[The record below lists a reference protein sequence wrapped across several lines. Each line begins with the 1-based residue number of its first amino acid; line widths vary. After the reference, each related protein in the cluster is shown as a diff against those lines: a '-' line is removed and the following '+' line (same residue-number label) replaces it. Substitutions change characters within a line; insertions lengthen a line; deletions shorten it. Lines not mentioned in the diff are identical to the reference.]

1 MYVHIHN
8 HCTTMTVYIY
18 IICMYVHIHNHGNTI
33 YIYLHIPFNFHWY
46 IFSYIKMHK
55 GPSFGGMNM
64 SDRLA
69 FDPQPL
75 WKITFLNGQLSI
87 AMWTFER
94 AYVYYVLLC
103 ITIMYDWYIISSGI
117 YLGHNICNIYIYVNV
132 IHIHI
137 RDPYVPSILFI
148 ITARPPRIEVPV
160 RSAARATKAER
171 TGHQRRAWEY
181 ADAGS
186 WLKIC
191 CAKMRWRNL
200 SNPYNAV
207 LYVKL
212 C

>member
-8 HCTTMTVYIY
+8 HCTTMTIY
-18 IICMYVHIHNHGNTI
+18 IICMYVHIHNQGNTM
-33 YIYLHIPFNFHWY
+33 YIFTHIFHW
-46 IFSYIKMHK
+46 IEFSLIHFSYIKMHK
-55 GPSFGGMNM
+55 WPSFGGMNM
-64 SDRLA
+64 SDRSA

-75 WKITFLNGQLSI
+75 WKITFLNGELSI

-103 ITIMYDWYIISSGI
+103 ITIMYNWYIISSGI

-132 IHIHI
+132 IHTHI

-148 ITARPPRIEVPV
+148 IIARPPRIEVPV

-200 SNPYNAV
+200 SNP
-207 LYVKL
+207 
-212 C
+212 